1 MCGLPLHLVINKN
14 FNLLLVEHA
23 IEYLNLVVYYVIQVL
38 IIEDLMNKFNVLVKL
53 DILMMEVHINVEIVV
68 ITLAKLAME
77 LIIINAKVVNLTI
90 IGNSRLLMNADV

>member
-1 MCGLPLHLVINKN
+1 MGAILYLVINKN